1 MSIVPTHGLK
11 RTASAAVAA
20 LALAATL
27 SSAPAQAA
35 NGRNAAFAAGAV
47 GGLALGALAAGAL
60 ARPAYAAPPA
70 YYYYEPAPRYRRAC
84 WTERQPVYDAW
95 GDYAGT
101 RRVRVCN

>member
-1 MSIVPTHGLK
+1 MTIVPTEGWK
-11 RTASAAVAA
+11 RTASAALAA
-20 LALAATL
+20 LAMAATL
-27 SSAPAQAA
+27 STAPAQAA

-70 YYYYEPAPRYRRAC
+70 YYHDPAPRYRRAC

-101 RRVRVCN
+101 RKVRVCN

>member
-1 MSIVPTHGLK
+1 MSNVPMQSLK
-11 RTASAAVAA
+11 RSAAAAVAA

-27 SSAPAQAA
+27 ASAPAQAG

-47 GGLALGALAAGAL
+47 GGLALGALAVGAMT
-60 ARPAYAAPPA
+60 APAYGAPRA
-70 YYYYEPAPRYRRAC
+70 YYAEPAPRYRRAC
-84 WTERQPVYDAW
+84 WTERQPIYDAW